1 MVRKSVLTACLALA
15 ALTVGIVMAGNEA
28 TTALDVKLSVRGMTC
43 ADCTGKVK
51 TALEGV
57 PGVTKAEVSLE
68 KNEAAVT
75 YEKGKTTPEALVK
88 AVQKAG
94 FKCSLPKAGEKGEE
108 KS

>member
-1 MVRKSVLTACLALA
+1 MLRKSVLMACLALA
-15 ALTVGIVMAGNEA
+15 ALTVGIVMAGDEA

-43 ADCTGKVK
+43 ADCTSKVEA
-51 TALEGV
+51 ALKAV

-68 KNEAAVT
+68 KNEAMVT

-88 AVQKAG
+88 AVEKAG
-94 FKCSLPKAGEKGEE
+94 FKCAMPKEGA